1 MVQTEKSRKRRLP
14 GLLSACGTSA
24 KSIQE
29 TREVSFDGTELT
41 VSLGTNKSTGYE
53 WSFEI
58 DGYLYVA
65 MVLFALGFAQRED
78 KHMKMDLLT
87 GKVSGRRKNVLYIIL
102 ACLGLAYAVI
112 LCVFGWQYAHA
123 ALIKGTR
130 ANSTFRS
137 PVWPSFM
144 ALPIGSLGI
153 GLQYIRNQYRDLSG
167 QDIQIENTEDT
178 FRVRIPLL

>member
-1 MVQTEKSRKRRLP
+1 MENVYKGFKKFVHTYCNILFVCACIMLA
-14 GLLSACGTSA
+14 LLTAFVTM
-24 KSIQE
+24 
-29 TREVSFDGTELT
+29 EVIMRYFLNSPT
-41 VSLGTNKSTGYE
+41 V

-87 GKVSGRRKNVLYIIL
+87 GKVSGKKKNVLYIIL
-102 ACLGLAYAVI
+102 ALLGLAYAFI

-137 PVWPSFM
+137 PVWPSYM
-144 ALPIGSLGI
+144 ALPIGALGI
-153 GLQYIRNQYRDLSG
+153 GLQYIVEIIDNIRAIRNG
-167 QDIQIENTEDT
+167 GEDT
-178 FRVRIPLL
+178 K